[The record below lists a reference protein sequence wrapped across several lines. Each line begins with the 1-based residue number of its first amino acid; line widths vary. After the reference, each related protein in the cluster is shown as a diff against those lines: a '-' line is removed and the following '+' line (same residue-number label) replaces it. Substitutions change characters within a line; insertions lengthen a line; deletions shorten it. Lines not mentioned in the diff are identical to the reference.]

1 MFVIQPFHVS
11 NNLNNLTINMT
22 DIKIISAQR
31 KGVDTYVSKKSF
43 FEFRSFD
50 FQLVLHHLQLGK

>member
-1 MFVIQPFHVS
+1 
-11 NNLNNLTINMT
+11 MT

-31 KGVDTYVSKKSF
+31 KGIDTYVSKKSF
-43 FEFRSFD
+43 FEFRSCD